1 MRLCSIISIMKKG
14 LYVISGLFLLFSCL
28 FATGCASTGSGKGG
42 SSEDTFVAP
51 PLFLDWQYKGFGQ
64 EYPQWAE
71 DALKEGASA
80 AITIQFG
87 ENLDMLIPHEYE
99 ETEENVKQTWVYID
113 PYYEEYEER
122 YVYIR
127 VVALRQ
133 AQGPQFVEE

>member
-1 MRLCSIISIMKKG
+1 MYNISVKKTV
-14 LYVISGLFLLFSCL
+14 LLFLVSLFFVS
-28 FATGCASTGSGKGG
+28 CASTGSGKGG
-42 SSEDTFVAP
+42 SSEDAFVAP

-80 AITIQFG
+80 AITIQFS

-99 ETEENVKQTWVYID
+99 EIEENVKQTWVYID

-127 VVALRQ
+127 I
-133 AQGPQFVEE
+133 VEE

>member
-1 MRLCSIISIMKKG
+1 MMYNISVKKTV
-14 LYVISGLFLLFSCL
+14 LLFLVSLFFIS
-28 FATGCASTGSGKGG
+28 CASTGAGRTG
-42 SSEDTFVAP
+42 SSDDVFEEP
-51 PLFLDWQYKGFGQ
+51 PLFLDWQYKGFGE

-71 DALKEGASA
+71 DALKEADSS

-99 ETEENVKQTWVYID
+99 EVDGNTEKQIWVYID
-113 PYYEEYEER
+113 PYYDEYEKR
-122 YVYIR
+122 YAYIR

>member
-1 MRLCSIISIMKKG
+1 MRLCSIISLMKKG
-14 LYVISGLFLLFSCL
+14 FYVISVLFLLFSCL
-28 FATGCASTGSGKGG
+28 FATGCASTGAGKGAET
-42 SSEDTFVAP
+42 EDAFVEP

-122 YVYIR
+122 YVYIT
-127 VVALRQ
+127 LRQ
-133 AQGPQFVEE
+133 AQGPRGMEE

>member
-1 MRLCSIISIMKKG
+1 MYNISVKKTV
-14 LYVISGLFLLFSCL
+14 LLFLVSLFFIS
-28 FATGCASTGSGKGG
+28 CASPGAGKSG
-42 SSEDTFVAP
+42 SSEDVFEEP

-87 ENLDMLIPHEYE
+87 QNLDMLLPHEYE
-99 ETEENVKQTWVYID
+99 QVEETEEKVENVVKQTWVYID

-122 YVYIR
+122 YV
-127 VVALRQ
+127 
-133 AQGPQFVEE
+133 